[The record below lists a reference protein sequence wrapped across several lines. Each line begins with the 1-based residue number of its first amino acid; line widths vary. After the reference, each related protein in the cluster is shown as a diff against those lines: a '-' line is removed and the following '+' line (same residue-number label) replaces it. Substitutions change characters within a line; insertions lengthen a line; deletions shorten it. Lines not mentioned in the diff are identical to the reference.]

1 MSLDERISQRG
12 RMVRNDMAKFAGEI
26 DGKRKEIKA
35 LSGRHVGPG
44 SEHGIRDETARLES
58 EIGVLQL
65 QHDENKKALVSLDQ
79 GMIPSGG
86 SARWWAQGGY
96 QSLFSDCHRN
106 NLVDHANSLSG
117 FEPPSWK

>member
-65 QHDENKKALVSLDQ
+65 QEHDREQESSGVTRSRDDTQ
-79 GMIPSGG
+79 RGQCSMVGDGRIPKP
-86 SARWWAQGGY
+86 
-96 QSLFSDCHRN
+96 LFR
-106 NLVDHANSLSG
+106 L
-117 FEPPSWK
+117 PSKQPG